1 MKSISHHKQHTILA
15 LLGRQAATQAN
26 WRRPLAALHS
36 LAHWRDA
43 MVMGLFSSSAPKVYK
58 PAPEVDLGP
67 ESDEHY
73 ISPNVKAARVAGL
86 VVKILAW
93 VLETPVVGAIVL
105 SVLKRNNLVNKL
117 VSEAEIPEPPLFT
130 ATHIWQDIPEQNVC
144 LTKASLSPAECVQ
157 EAVGCLPARL
167 ESTLADDRLSGF
179 RRWTI
184 QDFSKAYSS
193 GQTTAVM
200 ESCGEGVAGC
210 SEGMFISC
218 DAEDVMRQAEK
229 STLRYHQAALVRY
242 SIAGNFL
249 CLPAIT
255 VPVGYGRG
263 GLPVGLQFIGRPW
276 SEATLMHLAYAAQEG
291 LVGLEY

>member
-1 MKSISHHKQHTILA
+1 MA
-15 LLGRQAATQAN
+15 
-26 WRRPLAALHS
+26 
-36 LAHWRDA
+36 
-43 MVMGLFSSSAPKVYK
+43 MGLFSSSAPKVYK
-58 PAPEVDLGP
+58 PAQEVDLSP
-67 ESDEHY
+67 ESDEHH
-73 ISPNVKAARVAGL
+73 ISPNDKAPRVAGL

-105 SVLKRNNLVNKL
+105 SVLKRNNLVNNS

-179 RRWTI
+179 TRWTI

-200 ESCGEGVAGC
+200 CGEEVPGC

-229 STLRYHQAALVRY
+229 STLRYHQDGWVRQGR
-242 SIAGNFL
+242 APRG
-249 CLPAIT
+249 A
-255 VPVGYGRG
+255 PVHWPRGRG
-263 GLPVGLQFIGRPW
+263 RKPSLL
-276 SEATLMHLAYAAQEG
+276 HLAYAPQEACG
-291 LVGLEY
+291 REYHKPKVYFNLLNKDLVA